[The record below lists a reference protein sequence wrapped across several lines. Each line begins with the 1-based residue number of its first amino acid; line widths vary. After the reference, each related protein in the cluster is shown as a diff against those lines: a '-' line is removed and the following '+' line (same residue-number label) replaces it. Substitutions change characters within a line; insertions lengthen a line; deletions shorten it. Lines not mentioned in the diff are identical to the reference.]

1 MLPFW
6 GGVRVDVA
14 TLIRAPAERLVARY
28 LDFAH
33 WPLLF
38 PATIRAT
45 RVLRR
50 EGNAMIV
57 EVDHRTAGR
66 VINVIWPSSDRV
78 IELEEHKPKY
88 DATFVNRFD
97 PAEDGTRYTVVA
109 DIRLKMPYA
118 LLAPFVK
125 GYVRRLVRRYVLEP
139 MRDAAEGD
147 PVRLPES

>member
-1 MLPFW
+1 M
-6 GGVRVDVA
+6 RVEVA
-14 TLIRAPAERLVARY
+14 TTIRAPVERLVARY

-38 PATIRAT
+38 PATIRGT
-45 RVLRR
+45 RLLRR

-66 VINVIWPSSDRV
+66 VINVIRPASDRV

-88 DATFVNRFD
+88 DATFANRFD
-97 PAEDGTRYTVVA
+97 PSEEATRYTVVA
-109 DIRLKMPYA
+109 DIRLRMPYA

-125 GYVRRLVRRYVLEP
+125 GYVRRIVRRYVLEP
-139 MRDAAEGD
+139 MREAAERDSGASRD
-147 PVRLPES
+147 A